1 MATCGEPRAAR
12 RRLNWAVFQPRGAG
26 QIRAQVAVCTGPGA
40 GHEGLSKPRGARA
53 SSSVRASLRDAE
65 GGRVRRAR
73 RSIPQIRC
81 ASGRWWAIWWG
92 GPCESKPALERR
104 LVGRERLRP
113 AAPAHSCR
121 VLGPL
126 DEQRPAG
133 APRRGL
139 MLGRAWSRAGGSGAG
154 AGLAWQSRRVTD
166 PVNVQAVETAGASQ
180 GRPVSRGAT
189 GLHGVARKE

>member
-1 MATCGEPRAAR
+1 M
-12 RRLNWAVFQPRGAG
+12 
-26 QIRAQVAVCTGPGA
+26 
-40 GHEGLSKPRGARA
+40 
-53 SSSVRASLRDAE
+53 RASLRDAE

-73 RSIPQIRC
+73 QSIPQIRC
-81 ASGRWWAIWWG
+81 ASGRWWAFWWG

-113 AAPAHSCR
+113 AAPAHSCC

>member
-1 MATCGEPRAAR
+1 MRKEAAF
-12 RRLNWAVFQPRGAG
+12 AVRVGAFL
-26 QIRAQVAVCTGPGA
+26 RFAAQAAVGGA
-40 GHEGLSKPRGARA
+40 F
-53 SSSVRASLRDAE
+53 
-65 GGRVRRAR
+65 
-73 RSIPQIRC
+73 
-81 ASGRWWAIWWG
+81 WWG
-92 GPCESKPALERR
+92 GPCESRPALERR

>member
-1 MATCGEPRAAR
+1 MATCGELRAAR
-12 RRLNWAVFQPRGAG
+12 RQLNWAVFQPRGAG
-26 QIRAQVAVCTGPGA
+26 QIRAQAAVCTGPGA

-81 ASGRWWAIWWG
+81 ASGRWWAFWWG

-139 MLGRAWSRAGGSGAG
+139 MLGRAW
-154 AGLAWQSRRVTD
+154 QSRRVTD

>member
-1 MATCGEPRAAR
+1 MRKE
-12 RRLNWAVFQPRGAG
+12 AVF
-26 QIRAQVAVCTGPGA
+26 AV
-40 GHEGLSKPRGARA
+40 R
-53 SSSVRASLRDAE
+53 VRAFLRFAAQAAV
-65 GGRVRRAR
+65 GGAF
-73 RSIPQIRC
+73 
-81 ASGRWWAIWWG
+81 WWG

-133 APRRGL
+133 GPRRGL
-139 MLGRAWSRAGGSGAG
+139 MLGR
-154 AGLAWQSRRVTD
+154 AWQSRRVTD
-166 PVNVQAVETAGASQ
+166 PVNVQAAETAGASQ

>member
-1 MATCGEPRAAR
+1 MR
-12 RRLNWAVFQPRGAG
+12 
-26 QIRAQVAVCTGPGA
+26 
-40 GHEGLSKPRGARA
+40 
-53 SSSVRASLRDAE
+53 VRAFLRFAAQAAV
-65 GGRVRRAR
+65 GGAF
-73 RSIPQIRC
+73 
-81 ASGRWWAIWWG
+81 WWG
-92 GPCESKPALERR
+92 GPCESRPALERR

-189 GLHGVARKE
+189 GLHGVARKVSADERPAGAAAAPTPSPGGGRGAPSGHAAGSPAPRPQDRVPGSAAARADGTPKTGL